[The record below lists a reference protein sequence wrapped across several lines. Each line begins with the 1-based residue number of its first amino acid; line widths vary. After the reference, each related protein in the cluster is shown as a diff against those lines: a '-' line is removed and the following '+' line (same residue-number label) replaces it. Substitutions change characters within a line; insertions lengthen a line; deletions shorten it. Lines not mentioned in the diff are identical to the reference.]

1 MGLLPACRWASDQR
15 LTSDYKRQATSALQ
29 ARTTSGKPPAGGRST
44 MVGDPWNRG
53 ANIRSAGGRRLLRGC
68 CPACCRLSVACCL
81 PGQKGDNRLL
91 RTRWGLFRRG
101 QQATDRRRPPPEK
114 PPAFRPQTLTLIA
127 PLPGMAARTP
137 ARRAVPS
144 SLPSAQH
151 RQACGRKTWA
161 CGAVDE
167 ADPKSTAAQPKRA
180 AADADGGAVDP
191 KSTAAQPKRA
201 AADADGGAVDPKST
215 ATQPKRAAADVESA
229 TVDVRERWRRQ
240 LVRPKAAVLRPR
252 ARMLSGRHATAG
264 EPLWNPRG
272 RPTVT
277 NDDRRQ
283 PGERWSG
290 RVSTRL
296 TRCEKRAVETQG
308 KKK

>member
-167 ADPKSTAAQPKRA
+167 TDPKSTAA
-180 AADADGGAVDP
+180 
-191 KSTAAQPKRA
+191 
-201 AADADGGAVDPKST
+201 
-215 ATQPKRAAADVESA
+215 QPKRAAADVESA

-264 EPLWNPRG
+264 EPLRNPRG

-283 PGERWSG
+283 PGERWSD

-296 TRCEKRAVETQG
+296 TRCERRAVETQG